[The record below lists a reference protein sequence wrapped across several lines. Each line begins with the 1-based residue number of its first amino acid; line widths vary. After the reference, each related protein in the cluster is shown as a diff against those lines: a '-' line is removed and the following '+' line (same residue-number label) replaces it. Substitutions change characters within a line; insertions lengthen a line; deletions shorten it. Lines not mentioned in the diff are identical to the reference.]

1 MTEVHAIYCREL
13 DELMLD
19 SGRTI
24 KVPPQIARTVSPRFL
39 DTRFVKSWAVM
50 CKLIPAH
57 AEVAVMQ
64 AA

>member
-1 MTEVHAIYCREL
+1 MTQVHAIFCREL
-13 DELMLD
+13 DELMLE

-39 DTRFVKSWAVM
+39 DTRFVRSWAVM
-50 CKLIPAH
+50 CNLIPAGG
-57 AEVAVMQ
+57 EVSVLQ

>member
-1 MTEVHAIYCREL
+1 MTEVHAIFCREL

-50 CKLIPAH
+50 CQLIPAH
-57 AEVAVMQ
+57 GEVSVLQ